1 MEETDEGAAPT
12 LSGTPNA
19 APASDDGG
27 AFGQPEVQY
36 AKRSAVPVVIG
47 AIYSFFQVLGVLAS
61 LAILLG
67 GALLAG
73 FASEIGDGAAE
84 SGILVTLLG
93 VVMLALSCVGVYAG
107 VLIIQYQKRGIHIA
121 LGLLVAGFVL
131 NLVMNITSGLPIT
144 EGLIGSLAYNGI
156 CGAIVA
162 IPLLVSGISEQMD

>member
-73 FASEIGDGAAE
+73 FESEIGDGAAE
-84 SGILVTLLG
+84 AGILVTLLG

>member
-84 SGILVTLLG
+84 AGILVTLLG

-107 VLIIQYQKRGIHIA
+107 ILMIRYQKKGIHIA
-121 LGLLVAGFVL
+121 LGLLAVGVVMDLIMNVAMEFPVA
-131 NLVMNITSGLPIT
+131 
-144 EGLIGSLAYNGI
+144 EGLVGTLAINGL
-156 CGAIVA
+156 CGVIVA

>member
-84 SGILVTLLG
+84 TGILVTLLG
-93 VVMLALSCVGVYAG
+93 VVMLAISCVGLYAG

-131 NLVMNITSGLPIT
+131 NLVMNIASGLPIT

>member
-1 MEETDEGAAPT
+1 
-12 LSGTPNA
+12 
-19 APASDDGG
+19 
-27 AFGQPEVQY
+27 
-36 AKRSAVPVVIG
+36 
-47 AIYSFFQVLGVLAS
+47 VLGVLAS

-107 VLIIQYQKRGIHIA
+107 ILMIRYQKKGIHIA
-121 LGLLVAGFVL
+121 LGLLAVGVVMDLIMNVAMEFPVA
-131 NLVMNITSGLPIT
+131 
-144 EGLIGSLAYNGI
+144 EGLVGTLAINGL
-156 CGAIVA
+156 CGVIVA